1 MRPIG
6 EHAVVL
12 GAGMAGLIAAR
23 VLSDAYGRVTVIERD
38 PLPPGA
44 EHRRG
49 VPQGRHAHLLIP
61 SGTQILDGLF
71 AGLLEDLATA
81 GVPVIRDFAE
91 FRLAPGGG
99 EPLRLRGRPA
109 EPFVC
114 QAGRPRLEGHVRT
127 RVNALPNVEFVDHCE
142 ATGLTSN
149 AAKDRVTG
157 VRVRRH
163 APRGAHVI
171 DADLVLDA
179 TGRNSPAPAWLAA
192 LGYDRPR
199 QEQLAIN
206 LMYVTRH
213 LRLRPGALPEKVIGI
228 GAAPDRPSGLVLFAQ
243 EGGDWILT
251 VFGYEGHHPPRDHD
265 GVLDVV
271 AAIAPPD
278 IFAAIRDAEP
288 VDDIL
293 AFRFPANVRRRYEQ
307 MRRFPAGYLVFGDAL
322 CSTNPA
328 YALGMSVSLLQAA
341 VLRDA
346 LAGGDRD
353 LARRFFRSAAVPVNM
368 AWQLTMGGDLALPP
382 VKGPRPLP
390 VRVIGRYARR
400 VQRAAT
406 RDSVVAGQVLRVA
419 SLQDRSTRLLRPAVA
434 VRALRYGAHR
444 PAEPAIDR
452 FQPSARASS

>member
-1 MRPIG
+1 MRQIG

-12 GAGMAGLIAAR
+12 GAGMAGLFAAR
-23 VLSDAYGRVTVIERD
+23 VLSDAYGRVTVVERD

-71 AGLLEDLATA
+71 AGLLEDLTAA
-81 GVPVIRDFAE
+81 GVPVIRDLSE

-99 EPLRLRGRPA
+99 EPLRLRGRA
-109 EPFVC
+109 EEPFIC
-114 QAGRPRLEGHVRT
+114 QASRPRLEAHVRT

-142 ATGLTSN
+142 ATGVTSN

-157 VRVRRH
+157 VRVLRH
-163 APRGAHVI
+163 APGGEHII

-179 TGRNSPAPAWLAA
+179 TGRSSRAPAWLTA

-199 QEQLAIN
+199 EEQLAIN

-213 LRLRPGALPEKVIGI
+213 LRLRPGALPEKVIGF
-228 GAAPDRPSGLVLFAQ
+228 GAQPDRPSGFVLFAQ
-243 EGGDWILT
+243 EGGEWILT
-251 VFGYEGHHPPRDHD
+251 VFGYDGHHPPRDHG
-265 GVLDVV
+265 GVLDAV

-288 VDDIL
+288 VDDIV
-293 AFRFPANVRRRYEQ
+293 AFRFPANVRRRYERL
-307 MRRFPAGYLVFGDAL
+307 RRFPAGYLVFGDAL

-328 YALGMSVSLLQAA
+328 YALGMSASLLQAA
-341 VLRDA
+341 ALRDA
-346 LAGGDRD
+346 LAGGERD
-353 LARRFFRSAAVPVNM
+353 LARRFFRSAAVSVNM
-368 AWQLTMGGDLALPP
+368 AWQATMGGDLALPQ

-390 VRVIGRYARR
+390 VRVIGRYAGR

-406 RDSVVAGQVLRVA
+406 RDSVVASQVLRVA
-419 SLQDRSTRLLRPAVA
+419 SLQDRATRLFRPAVA
-434 VRALRYGAHR
+434 LRVLRYGAHR
-444 PAEPAIDR
+444 PAEPAVDR
-452 FQPSARASS
+452 VQPAVPAL

>member
-1 MRPIG
+1 MRQIG

-12 GAGMAGLIAAR
+12 GAGIAGLVAAR
-23 VLSDAYGRVTVIERD
+23 VLSDAYGSVMVVERD
-38 PLPPGA
+38 PLPPRA

-61 SGTQILDGLF
+61 GGTQILDALF
-71 AGLLEDLATA
+71 PGLLEDLAAA

-99 EPLRLRGRPA
+99 QPLRLRGRPE
-109 EPFVC
+109 EPFIC
-114 QAGRPRLEGHVRT
+114 QASRPRLEAHVRT
-127 RVNALPNVEFVDHCE
+127 RVHALPNVEFVDQCE
-142 ATGLTSN
+142 ATGVTSN
-149 AAKDRVTG
+149 AANDRVTG
-157 VRVRRH
+157 VRVLRH
-163 APRGAHVI
+163 ATGGEDVI

-179 TGRNSPAPAWLAA
+179 AGRGSRAPAWLAA

-213 LRLRPGALPEKVIGI
+213 LRLRPGALREKVIGF
-228 GAAPDRPSGLVLFAQ
+228 GAEPARPSGFVLFAQ
-243 EGGDWILT
+243 EAGEWILT
-251 VFGYEGHHPPRDHD
+251 VFGYQGHHPPRDPD
-265 GVLDVV
+265 GLLDAV

-288 VDDIL
+288 IDDIV

-307 MRRFPAGYLVFGDAL
+307 LRRFPAGYLVFGDAL

-328 YALGMSVSLLQAA
+328 YALGMSVSLLQAVA
-341 VLRDA
+341 LRDA
-346 LAGGDRD
+346 LPGGDRD
-353 LARRFFRSAAVPVNM
+353 LARRFFRSAAVTVNM
-368 AWQLTMGGDLALPP
+368 AWQATIGGDLALPQ

-390 VRVIGRYARR
+390 VRIIGRYATR

-406 RDSVVAGQVLRVA
+406 RDSVVASQVLRVA
-419 SLQDRSTRLLRPAVA
+419 SLQDRSTRLFRPPVAFRVLRH
-434 VRALRYGAHR
+434 GAHR
-444 PAEPAIDR
+444 PADPTVDPA
-452 FQPSARASS
+452 QPAVAAL